1 MLLLLQFLHVALMKK
16 KDCFQAFDV
25 LLCTTCVSFA
35 TFSLPQDWDP
45 VPPSK
50 LLSMAPP
57 PSSTTGRRNALAAY
71 WIDLILAVR
80 DRELERWNRRNYE
93 EEQEENSMRAQVEE
107 EEEEEDEE
115 DADLPNEEKR
125 VEMSGET
132 NDGEDDQ

>member
-1 MLLLLQFLHVALMKK
+1 M
-16 KDCFQAFDV
+16 
-25 LLCTTCVSFA
+25 
-35 TFSLPQDWDP
+35 
-45 VPPSK
+45 
-50 LLSMAPP
+50 
-57 PSSTTGRRNALAAY
+57 AAY

-132 NDGEDDQ
+132 NDGEDDP